1 MPATRKA
8 RWNELLTLVGRGL
21 MVRTDSRQ
29 VRPGEVFALMPS
41 AGEHS
46 QAFLAEALARGAAWI
61 VAETTVSGQGL
72 ALPKGGPAKLAV
84 APDVPDALGVLAA
97 KYFRTREQAMQVV
110 AVTGTN
116 GKTTITYLLEGLLA
130 AAGRKVGVLGT
141 VSYRWPGT
149 HIEANLTTPGCWRL
163 HELFARMSADLV
175 DTVVMEASSH
185 ALHQKR
191 VAGLEFDAAVLINLT
206 QDHLDYHGA
215 FEDYYQA
222 KKLLF
227 SSYPRTDKFKAAN
240 ADDPYG
246 LRLLEELPDAVGFT
260 LRGPS
265 LVGNPAL
272 GNRMLRGTI
281 VANTGQGLAL
291 RMEYEGKCWSLD
303 SGLVGAHNASNLMA
317 AQAVGLGLGLGPADM
332 QALAPFTGVPGRLE
346 RVPNDHGL
354 AIFVDYAHTPDALVN
369 VLRALRALDFSRII
383 TVFGCGGDRDRTKRP
398 LMGRAVAELSDVA
411 VLTSD
416 NPRHEDPLAIMADVR
431 PGLAGGPASLTV
443 IEEPDRYA
451 ALCKAVG
458 LMQPGDALLVAGKG
472 HESTQQIG
480 DVKHPF
486 SDAQAVE
493 RALREVRT

>member
-8 RWNELLTLVGRGL
+8 RWNELLTLVRRGL
-21 MVRTDSRQ
+21 MVRTDSRD
-29 VRPGEVFALMPS
+29 VRPGEVFALMP
-41 AGEHS
+41 AAAEHS
-46 QAFLAEALARGAAWI
+46 GAFLAQALAKGAAWI
-61 VAETTVSGQGL
+61 VAGPDVLLPQSETVKLMTV
-72 ALPKGGPAKLAV
+72 A
-84 APDVPDALGVLAA
+84 DVPDALGQLAA
-97 KYFRTREQAMQVV
+97 KYFRTHRQAMQVV

-149 HIEANLTTPGCWRL
+149 SIEANLTTPGCWRL
-163 HELFARMSADLV
+163 HELFAKMSADSV
-175 DTVVMEASSH
+175 DTVVMETSSH

-191 VAGLEFDAAVLINLT
+191 VAGLEFDACALINLT
-206 QDHLDYHGA
+206 QDHLDYHGD

-227 SSYPRTDKFKAAN
+227 TSFPRVDKFKAAN
-240 ADDPYG
+240 ADDAYG
-246 LRLLEELPDAVGFT
+246 LRLLSELPDAVGFT
-260 LRGPS
+260 LA
-265 LVGNPAL
+265 NTAAPA
-272 GNRMLRGTI
+272 GNRMLHGAMVSCTGRG
-281 VANTGQGLAL
+281 VSL
-291 RMEYEGKCWSLD
+291 RMEFEGKCWSLD

-346 RVPNDHGL
+346 RVHNDQGL
-354 AIFVDYAHTPDALVN
+354 DIFVDYAHTPDALVN
-369 VLRALRALDFSRII
+369 VLRALRALDFSRVL

-398 LMGRAVAELSDVA
+398 LMGRAVAGLSDVA

-431 PGLAGGPASLTV
+431 PGLQNGPSGLTV
-443 IEEPDRYA
+443 IEEPDRYK
-451 ALCKAVG
+451 ALCQALS
-458 LMQPGDALLVAGKG
+458 LMRPGDALLVAGKG
-472 HESTQQIG
+472 HESYQQIG

-486 SDAQAVE
+486 SDVEAVG
-493 RALREVRT
+493 RAIREVHGEVQP